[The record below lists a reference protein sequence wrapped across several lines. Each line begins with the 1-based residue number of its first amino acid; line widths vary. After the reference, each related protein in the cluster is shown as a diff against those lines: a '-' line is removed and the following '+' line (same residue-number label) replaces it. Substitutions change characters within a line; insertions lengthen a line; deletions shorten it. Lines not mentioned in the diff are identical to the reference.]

1 MNSFPAILASSG
13 GHDYLYGLFFLI
25 VALVIGAATRQFLK
39 KVPLPL
45 PFTVLLLIIG
55 LVIGFL
61 NRNILNKYSGHHES
75 SGFFADLW
83 HKILETLSGAITWG
97 GNLDGHLILYVFLP
111 ILIFEAGFALDVH
124 TFKKSFLNAFYLAGP
139 GIVSAT
145 VMTGLA
151 FYGLIVAF
159 GDPSGFFYEISD
171 GVLSEWRPHV
181 HGHAG
186 KVEAFVFLASMLF
199 GAVVSATDPVAV
211 VALLKE
217 LGASKKLGT
226 LIEGESLL
234 NDGTAIVAFVLLF
247 GVVTGSQFYGGLGSF
262 LGDAAL
268 GFGQIGAAGGLL
280 GVLLGLLAI
289 LWVRK
294 VFNDPLIEVTVVLV
308 TSFAVFFI
316 CEHFFHVSG
325 VLGLVA
331 LGIVLAGVGRTR
343 ISPEVE
349 HFMHE
354 FWEFIAFVANVI
366 IFIVVGVVIAQKVDP
381 TKWDFLILGLVYVI
395 IHLVRA
401 INMGVFYPLMRKAGY
416 GLPPRD
422 AVVVWWGALR
432 GAIGLA
438 LALVVYSA
446 HLEFK
451 FGDFGDE
458 IEFADTKKK
467 TIGKKS
473 SFILKNGQDF
483 KPETTSVHIVT
494 PKAGKKID
502 DDIKTIKNRYSENPK
517 LKPWMDSVK
526 EAVNAPENE
535 AIMSQLREE
544 YPDIDKHKYRI
555 YRMSKRLKRVVEL
568 EHFSGEPDKA
578 MDFYQLE
585 DRFLRERYL
594 NHALDS
600 IASVEVNA
608 SGSIQNIFQ
617 TPKQFED
624 FFKGKSSQEI
634 VDLRAELEAGKKLIK
649 VIGEG
654 TGFELNTGALKTKDK
669 EGKGIH
675 FAGVAIVG
683 ISDKVRGQFL
693 FLISGIVLLT
703 LLVNATTVGPLVNA
717 LGLTKL
723 PAVKKLMF
731 SNASGNVAKGCE
743 EEMDLL
749 KDDRFLS
756 GANWSEVR
764 NYLPDPV
771 AYPLTA
777 DELAEMDTLAEIRRR
792 LLERERSSYWSQFR
806 SGLLSARAVASLDNN
821 LSEFV
826 DKQGK
831 VPMTERGYLEKVC
844 GVSKLTEAF
853 KDLPFLKSFFS
864 DRITVSYD
872 AAKAFVVSQQDIAK
886 MVDTLAKDLDESGDP
901 KKLQQNTRLLKDEIR
916 QNRLAALHFIRDMHE
931 NYPEA
936 TVGIETKDAIRSVL
950 NHERNA
956 IRKLKSE
963 GMLESDEAARLI
975 TEVEQRMKDVMD
987 SPLELRLPEPE
998 EVLREV
1004 NWLKGMP
1011 EELIAKIIAV
1021 SEERAYSTGDSIMK
1035 QGDDGDGMI
1044 VITRGSVQ
1052 VSIGDLVVDIMG
1064 RGSVIGE
1071 MAVLAGIK
1079 RTANVV
1085 ADSSV
1090 TALWLNTES
1099 MQKVIAESPQLSG
1112 SLWKT
1117 AAMRFA
1123 ENLLG
1128 SKSPYNQ
1135 WDQMRLRRWLNGGD
1149 VFSPADGE
1157 SLDLYGKVAVLV
1169 AGQASSPSSSEPK
1182 NAPALL
1188 DLASAEFSGNAKVF
1202 IRES

>member
-1 MNSFPAILASSG
+1 MINSLAPSVLASSG

-25 VALVIGAATRQFLK
+25 VALVIGAATRHFLK

-45 PFTVLLLIIG
+45 PFTVLLLLIG
-55 LVIGFL
+55 LGMGALNRAYGPHGGHHKGEGVPHPEEAGGFL
-61 NRNILNKYSGHHES
+61 I
-75 SGFFADLW
+75 DLW
-83 HKILETLSGAITWG
+83 LKILDTLSGAITWG

-139 GIVSAT
+139 GIVTAT

-151 FYGLIVAF
+151 FYGLIVLF
-159 GDPSGFFYEISD
+159 GGD
-171 GVLSEWRPHV
+171 GGALSQWN
-181 HGHAG
+181 
-186 KVEAFVFLASMLF
+186 VEAGAFVMLASMLF

-247 GVVTGSQFYGGLGSF
+247 GVVTGAQVMVTETGDFDIFGF
-262 LGDAAL
+262 LTNTAV
-268 GFGQIGAAGGLL
+268 GFGKIGAAGGLL
-280 GVLLGLLAI
+280 GVLFGLIAI

-294 VFNDPLIEVTVVLV
+294 VFNDPMIEITVILV

-331 LGIVLAGVGRTR
+331 LGIVMAGVGKTR

-354 FWEFIAFVANVI
+354 FWELVAFVANVI
-366 IFIVVGVVIAQKVDP
+366 IFIVVGVVIAQKVEP
-381 TKWDFLILGLVYVI
+381 SGMDFAILGLVYLI
-395 IHLVRA
+395 IHIVRA
-401 INMGVFYPLMRKAGY
+401 TNMGIFYPLMRKAGY

-438 LALVVYSA
+438 LALVVYSE
-446 HLEFK
+446 HLRYEFEVK
-451 FGDFGDE
+451 EGGDGYKEGTTSILILSDKDATKLESDLDKAKSTGKYVPWHEIFASQSIATPSIVGGKIVGVTQNDE
-458 IEFADTKKK
+458 QVERLLSKK
-467 TIGKKS
+467 TSQDVVAIRKS
-473 SFILKNGQDF
+473 LEPG
-483 KPETTSVHIVT
+483 
-494 PKAGKKID
+494 GG
-502 DDIKTIKNRYSENPK
+502 
-517 LKPWMDSVK
+517 
-526 EAVNAPENE
+526 
-535 AIMSQLREE
+535 
-544 YPDIDKHKYRI
+544 
-555 YRMSKRLKRVVEL
+555 KRVLVV
-568 EHFSGEPDKA
+568 G
-578 MDFYQLE
+578 
-585 DRFLRERYL
+585 
-594 NHALDS
+594 
-600 IASVEVNA
+600 
-608 SGSIQNIFQ
+608 
-617 TPKQFED
+617 
-624 FFKGKSSQEI
+624 
-634 VDLRAELEAGKKLIK
+634 
-649 VIGEG
+649 
-654 TGFELNTGALKTKDK
+654 
-669 EGKGIH
+669 EGKGMQ
-675 FAGVAIVG
+675 FAGVSLVG
-683 ISDKVRGQFL
+683 ISAGVRGQFL

-743 EEMDLL
+743 QEMDLL

-756 GANWSEVR
+756 GANWAEVR

-771 AYPLTA
+771 AYPLSA
-777 DELAEMDTLAEIRRR
+777 DELAEMDTLSEIRRR
-792 LLERERSSYWSQFR
+792 LLERERSSYWAQFR
-806 SGLLSARAVASLDNN
+806 SGLLSARAVALLDNN
-821 LSEFV
+821 LSEFL

-831 VPMTERGYLEKVC
+831 VPMTERVYLEKVC

-853 KDLPFLKSFFS
+853 KDLPLLKGYFS

-872 AAKAFVVSQQDIAK
+872 SAKAFVVAQQEIAK

-901 KKLQQNTRLLKDEIR
+901 KKLQQTTRLLKDEIR
-916 QNRLAALHFIRDMHE
+916 QNRLAGLQFIRNMHE

-950 NHERNA
+950 NHERNS

-963 GMLESDEAARLI
+963 GMLEADEAARLI
-975 TEVEQRMKDVMD
+975 TEVEQRMKEVMD

-1004 NWLKGMP
+1004 TWLKGMSDA
-1011 EELIAKIIAV
+1011 LIAKIVGV
-1021 SEERAYSTGDSIMK
+1021 SEERTYSTGDSIMK
-1035 QGDDGDGMI
+1035 QGDEGDGMI
-1044 VITRGSVQ
+1044 VITRGSVK

-1090 TALWLNTES
+1090 TALWFTTES
-1099 MQKVIAESPQLSG
+1099 MQTIMAESPELAS

-1117 AAMRFA
+1117 AAIRFS

-1128 SKSPYNQ
+1128 SKPPYNQ
-1135 WDQMRLRRWLNGGD
+1135 WDQMKLRRWLNDGELL
-1149 VFSPADGE
+1149 SPADGE
-1157 SLDLYGKVAVLV
+1157 SINLYGKIAVLV
-1169 AGQASSPSSSEPK
+1169 VGEASAPGAQESTV
-1182 NAPALL
+1182 APAHL
-1188 DLASAEFSGNAKVF
+1188 DLAEAQFSGKAKLFV
-1202 IRES
+1202 REG

>member
-1 MNSFPAILASSG
+1 MMNSLAPTVLASSG
-13 GHDYLYGLFFLI
+13 GHGYLYGLFFLI
-25 VALVIGAATRQFLK
+25 VALVIGAATRNFLK
-39 KVPLPL
+39 KFPLPL

-55 LVIGFL
+55 LAMGAL
-61 NRNILNKYSGHHES
+61 NRLYGPHGGHHDSHGTSHAEHTG
-75 SGFFADLW
+75 GFFSDLW
-83 HKILETLSGAITWG
+83 IKIVDTLSGAITWG

-159 GDPSGFFYEISD
+159 GGDG
-171 GVLSEWRPHV
+171 GVLAQWN
-181 HGHAG
+181 
-186 KVEAFVFLASMLF
+186 VEAGAFVMLASMLF

-247 GVVTGSQFYGGLGSF
+247 GVVTGSQFFVDTGSF
-262 LGDAAL
+262 LSDAAK

-331 LGIVLAGVGRTR
+331 LGIVLAGVGKTR

-366 IFIVVGVVIAQKVDP
+366 IFIVVGVVIAQKVEPSGMDYA
-381 TKWDFLILGLVYVI
+381 ILGLVYMI

-422 AVVVWWGALR
+422 AIVVWWGALR

-446 HLEFK
+446 HLEYK
-451 FGDFGDE
+451 FGDLEGE
-458 IEFADTKKK
+458 IEFANDGK
-467 TIGKKS
+467 IGKKS
-473 SFILKNGQDF
+473 SFIKDGGQGYELDTTSVLLCDASEAKKIDQALSTAKSDVDRDYLYRLLASKSIATPSLDAKGKILSLSQSTAQLDRTFGQITDRDGKVLKKATTSQDVVGLRSQLADGTKTVKVVGEGSGFSLNTGTLKNGE
-483 KPETTSVHIVT
+483 K
-494 PKAGKKID
+494 
-502 DDIKTIKNRYSENPK
+502 
-517 LKPWMDSVK
+517 
-526 EAVNAPENE
+526 
-535 AIMSQLREE
+535 
-544 YPDIDKHKYRI
+544 
-555 YRMSKRLKRVVEL
+555 
-568 EHFSGEPDKA
+568 
-578 MDFYQLE
+578 
-585 DRFLRERYL
+585 
-594 NHALDS
+594 
-600 IASVEVNA
+600 
-608 SGSIQNIFQ
+608 
-617 TPKQFED
+617 
-624 FFKGKSSQEI
+624 
-634 VDLRAELEAGKKLIK
+634 
-649 VIGEG
+649 
-654 TGFELNTGALKTKDK
+654 
-669 EGKGIH
+669 
-675 FAGVAIVG
+675 FAGVSIVG
-683 ISDKVRGQFL
+683 ISAGVRGQFL

-703 LLVNATTVGPLVNA
+703 LLVNATTVGALVNA

-731 SNASGNVAKGCE
+731 SNASGNVAQGCE
-743 EEMDLL
+743 QEMDLL

-756 GANWSEVR
+756 GANWGEVR
-764 NYLPDPV
+764 KYLPDPV

-792 LLERERSSYWSQFR
+792 LLERERSSYWAQFR
-806 SGLLSARAVASLDNN
+806 SGLLSARAVALLDNN
-821 LSEFV
+821 LSEFL

-831 VPMTERGYLEKVC
+831 VPMTERDYLEKVC
-844 GVSKLTEAF
+844 GVGKITEAF
-853 KDLPFLKSFFS
+853 QDLPLLKGYFT

-872 AAKAFVVSQQDIAK
+872 SAKAFVMSQQDIAK
-886 MVDTLAKDLDESGDP
+886 VVDTLAKELDESGDP
-901 KKLQQNTRLLKDEIR
+901 EKLRQTTRLLKDEIR
-916 QNRLAALHFIRDMHE
+916 QNRLSGLQLIRDMHE

-963 GMLESDEAARLI
+963 GMLEADEAARLI
-975 TEVEQRMKDVMD
+975 TEVEERMKEVMD

-1004 NWLKGMP
+1004 TWLKGMS
-1011 EELIAKIIAV
+1011 EDLIAKIVGV
-1021 SEERAYSTGDSIMK
+1021 SEERSYGAGDTIMK
-1035 QGDDGDGMI
+1035 QGGDGDGMI
-1044 VITRGSVQ
+1044 VITRGSVK
-1052 VSIGDLVVDIMG
+1052 VSIGDLIVDIMG

-1071 MAVLAGIK
+1071 MSVLAGTK
-1079 RTANVV
+1079 RSANVV

-1090 TALWLNTES
+1090 TALWLTTES
-1099 MQKVIAESPQLSG
+1099 MQSIMTESPELSK

-1128 SKSPYNQ
+1128 DKTPYNQ
-1135 WDQMRLRRWLNGGD
+1135 WDQMTLRRWLNEGELLSPTDGD
-1149 VFSPADGE
+1149 SIN
-1157 SLDLYGKVAVLV
+1157 LYGKVAVLV
-1169 AGQASSPSSSEPK
+1169 AGEAAAPGSQEST

-1188 DLASAEFSGNAKVF
+1188 DLAAANFSVGAKVF
-1202 IRES
+1202 VREG

>member
-61 NRNILNKYSGHHES
+61 NRNILNQYSGHHDS

-159 GDPSGFFYEISD
+159 GDPGGFFYDISN

-458 IEFADTKKK
+458 IEFADTNKK

-483 KPETTSVHIVT
+483 KPETTSVLIVT
-494 PKAGKKID
+494 PEDGKKID
-502 DDIKTIKNRYSENPK
+502 DDIKKVKDHYSEKPQLK
-517 LKPWMDSVK
+517 L
-526 EAVNAPENE
+526 
-535 AIMSQLREE
+535 Q
-544 YPDIDKHKYRI
+544 H
-555 YRMSKRLKRVVEL
+555 
-568 EHFSGEPDKA
+568 
-578 MDFYQLE
+578 E

-634 VDLRAELEAGKKLIK
+634 VDLRAELEAGKKVIK